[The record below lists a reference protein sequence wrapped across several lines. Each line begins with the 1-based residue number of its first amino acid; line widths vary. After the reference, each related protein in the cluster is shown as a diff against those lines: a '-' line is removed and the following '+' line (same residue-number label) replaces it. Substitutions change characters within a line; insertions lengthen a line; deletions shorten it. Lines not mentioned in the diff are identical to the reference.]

1 MVVSGAMQ
9 VLNQVEFDVDGTKE
23 LKLLYV
29 IRRGQDGRM
38 PHACNS
44 ERCKMMQDLT
54 TLHEHSTKSS
64 QE

>member
-38 PHACNS
+38 HAS